1 MISLSITAACGCR
14 FFALALLGC
23 GISTLARPSSD
34 PGPEPLSAWLDAL
47 TRAAAAA
54 GSDPAA
60 AEASARA
67 ALRARP
73 RGEAAARSQIALGAA
88 LRALGRDAEAALAFA
103 AAAGIPEPYLVA
115 AAELE
120 ESRARGAAAGA
131 AAVPPPGPPPAAP
144 PAERLRRAESLLA
157 TAQVEEAMA
166 ELDAADAA
174 APDPRA
180 GARSAA
186 LRALALLAR
195 GRTAEAGR
203 AARRALES
211 GAADPGSAA
220 AAELALA
227 RIAAR
232 EGRHAEAISLYRRL
246 ARRRAPVPG
255 LAPQQQR
262 ELPEDASFL
271 AAWLPYDAGHFAE
284 ASRSL
289 RAWHLAHPGARR
301 ADDARWFEAW
311 STVRTG
317 NLDRA
322 REALARL
329 VPGPLEAAALYWQA
343 RLAVSPAAQRRLYR
357 RARAAAG
364 PDGWYGL
371 LAAARLS
378 ALGAGPAPWRL
389 PPGSPPGDG
398 PGPGARGQALARA
411 VELFAAGLP
420 AAARA
425 EMAALA
431 ASRGVRPVAARL
443 AQLAAFSG
451 DPELPARLAR
461 DHLPASRRALRWA
474 HPDAWPDRLPA
485 LAAAAGVD
493 RQLLLAVVRRESS
506 FRGGARSPAGALGLL
521 QLLPATAA
529 RLAAAAGVPPARA
542 GLSDPEVSLAAGA
555 LYLGLLA
562 DRFGHPAAALAAYNA
577 GPRAAESWAR
587 GLARLPLDEWVEDL
601 PFRETRRYVKAVLA
615 DAQLRR
621 WLHAGAELAIDGLDP
636 VPPPGEGVGF

>member
-1 MISLSITAACGCR
+1 MISPSITMGYRCR
-14 FFALALLGC
+14 FFALAAIGC
-23 GISTLARPSSD
+23 AIPSLPRPA
-34 PGPEPLSAWLDAL
+34 PGACPEPLSCWLDAL

-54 GSDPAA
+54 EADPAA
-60 AEASARA
+60 AEAWARA

-73 RGEAAARSQIALGAA
+73 RGEAAARSRLALGAA
-88 LRALGRDAEAALAFA
+88 LRAQGRDAEAAPVFA
-103 AAAGIPEPYLVA
+103 GAAGIPQPSLA
-115 AAELE
+115 AAAAREAE
-120 ESRARGAAAGA
+120 RARRAAAPALPPRGPGR
-131 AAVPPPGPPPAAP
+131 PPPPS

-157 TAQVEEAMA
+157 SARAEEALA
-166 ELDAADAA
+166 ELDAADAGG
-174 APDPRA
+174 PGPRA

-195 GRTAEAGR
+195 GRTAEAES
-203 AARRALES
+203 AARRALGS
-211 GAADPGSAA
+211 GAADAGSTA

-227 RIAAR
+227 RSAAR

-246 ARRRAPVPG
+246 AGRRAAVPG
-255 LAPQQQR
+255 LPPQQQR

-271 AAWLPYDAGHFAE
+271 AAWLPYDAGRFAE

-289 RAWHLAHPGARR
+289 RAWHRAHPGARR

-317 NLDRA
+317 NLDKA
-322 REALARL
+322 RQALARL
-329 VPGPLEAAALYWQA
+329 APGPLEAAALYWQA
-343 RLAVSPAAQRRLYR
+343 RLAEDPAAQRRLYR

-378 ALGAGPAPWRL
+378 ALGAAPGPWRL
-389 PPGSPPGDG
+389 PPGAPPGDG
-398 PGPGARGQALARA
+398 PGPGTAGRALARA
-411 VELFAAGLP
+411 AALFGAGLP

-425 EMAALA
+425 EMAALG
-431 ASRGVRPVAARL
+431 ASSRVRPVAARL
-443 AQLAAFSG
+443 AQLAALSG
-451 DPELPARLAR
+451 DPELPSRLAR
-461 DHLPASRRALRWA
+461 DRLPLSRRALRWA
-474 HPDAWPDRLPA
+474 HPDAWPDRLPG

-506 FRGGARSPAGALGLL
+506 FRGGARSAAGALGLL
-521 QLLPATAA
+521 QLLPVTGV

-542 GLSDPEVSLAAGA
+542 RLADPEVSLAAGA
-555 LYLGLLA
+555 LYLGLLG

-577 GPRAAESWAR
+577 GPRAAEGWALA
-587 GLARLPLDEWVEDL
+587 LARLPLDEWVEDL

-615 DAQLRR
+615 DAHVRR
-621 WLHAGAELAIDGLDP
+621 WLHAGGRLAIDGLAP
-636 VPPPGEGVGF
+636 VPAPGEGVRF